1 MAMDVTF
8 ENAQGFIAGSTEAGV
23 KMDGSKPST
32 TPPSPAPG
40 ADPEA
45 EKRAFRD
52 RIFPQPSQQPSG
64 DTGQR
69 GGGAPPTPSWPETPE
84 QAQSLIDRLM
94 ASPKFRADYANQNNP
109 ERAKL
114 VEGIT
119 QLYKLANPEPGEERQ
134 PESQVEDTPLQ
145 GLSDWTGVQHPDLGG
160 VKYDEKERNWLSWV
174 ASENIPTAT
183 AQAMTEWYGTRA
195 VLSGWAFREEDYQD
209 FRVAFTGKLR
219 PDQIETLIRWHKE
232 EIMPA
237 QRQRLE
243 RMRAQRAGERS

>member
-1 MAMDVTF
+1 MTPFDVSF
-8 ENAQGFIAGSTEAGV
+8 EDQQAGFTSGAVDAGI
-23 KMDGSKPST
+23 KMTDVPKPAAP
-32 TPPSPAPG
+32 TPAAP
-40 ADPEA
+40 
-45 EKRAFRD
+45 K
-52 RIFPQPSQQPSG
+52 SG
-64 DTGQR
+64 DAGKPDN
-69 GGGAPPTPSWPETPE
+69 GTPSVKPVDIGWPQSSED
-84 QAQSLIDRLM
+84 AQRMIDRLM

-145 GLSDWTGVQHPDLGG
+145 GLRDWTGVQHPDLGG
-160 VKYDEKERNWLSWV
+160 VKYDENDERNWLSWV

-237 QRQRLE
+237 QRQQLE